1 MKILKIFVVMMLTL
15 SLASAATHHKSHVVQ
30 KVQKE
35 LTELGYHPGP
45 IDGYMGPQTR
55 RAIKTFQRSIHRRP
69 TGHITKALLWQL
81 HNMLNSAA
89 AGFSQEAEE
98 RNGIK
103 APD

>member
-1 MKILKIFVVMMLTL
+1 MKILHIELILMLTF
-15 SLASAATHHKSHVVQ
+15 SLAAAATHHKSRVVQ

-35 LTELGYHPGP
+35 LTELGYRPGP

-55 RAIKTFQRSIHRRP
+55 RAIKDFQRSIHRRP
-69 TGHITKALLWQL
+69 TGTITNRLLWQL

-98 RNGIK
+98 YNGIK
-103 APD
+103 KRD